1 MLYSIASI
9 TPICEDLHRAGKHIV
24 LATGFF
30 DLLHEEHLNF
40 LRRAKASGDILI
52 VAVES
57 DARAKALKGDGRP
70 VETQVLRCQH
80 INETNLV
87 DYVIALGDDFNNFDA
102 YDSLMSAI
110 KPEIYAVSSHTS
122 HQNSKQFLVEKYGGK
137 LVVVHDFNPAIST
150 TKIINSPQSTI
161 YHL

>member
-1 MLYSIASI
+1 MFYTKETIA
-9 TPICEDLHRAGKHIV
+9 PLCEAIHQTDKQLV

-40 LRRAKASGDILI
+40 LRSAKASGDILI

-57 DARAKALKGDGRP
+57 DARAKALKGEGRP
-70 VETQVLRCQH
+70 VETQELRCQH
-80 INETNLV
+80 IMDTNLV
-87 DYVIALGDDFNNFDA
+87 DYIIALGDDFNNFDA
-102 YDSLMSAI
+102 YDSLMAAT

-122 HQNSKQFLVEKYGGK
+122 HQKSKEFLVEKYGGK

-150 TKIINSPQSTI
+150 TKIISNR
-161 YHL
+161 L